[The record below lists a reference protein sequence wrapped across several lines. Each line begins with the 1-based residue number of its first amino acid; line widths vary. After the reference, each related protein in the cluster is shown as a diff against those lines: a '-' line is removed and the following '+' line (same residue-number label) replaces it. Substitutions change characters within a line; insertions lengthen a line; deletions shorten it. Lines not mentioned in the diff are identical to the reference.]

1 MTESKCSELLK
12 NLSKELILEISCDTH
27 PASFLYFALIDGYVR
42 CLIDVYDPDRTEAPY
57 NVRIEAA
64 EIKQLVREK
73 VKQVQEANKYRDAL
87 QYCKEC
93 LSKTAGVNKVLHSAT
108 TSEVIH
114 LYETA
119 WNIPDPCDFYDEYEE
134 LEKKYLK
141 GVSHES
147 NS

>member
-12 NLSKELILEISCDTH
+12 NLSKELIHEISCDTD

-73 VKQVQEANKYRDAL
+73 
-87 QYCKEC
+87 
-93 LSKTAGVNKVLHSAT
+93 S
-108 TSEVIH
+108 
-114 LYETA
+114 
-119 WNIPDPCDFYDEYEE
+119 
-134 LEKKYLK
+134 
-141 GVSHES
+141 
-147 NS
+147 